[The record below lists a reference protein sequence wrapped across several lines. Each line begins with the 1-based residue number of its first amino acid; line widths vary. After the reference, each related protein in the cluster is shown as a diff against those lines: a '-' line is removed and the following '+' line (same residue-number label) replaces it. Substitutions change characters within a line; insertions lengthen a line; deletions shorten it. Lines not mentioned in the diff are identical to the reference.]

1 MNIYFFIENDGADNI
16 LNMYNRFI
24 FYVRMFLWI
33 YRCED
38 AEPALSYFLV
48 FLNDEMYYD
57 LLVLRSR
64 YSNPEKRLRERW
76 GILVDITGVLD
87 RHLF

>member
-1 MNIYFFIENDGADNI
+1 
-16 LNMYNRFI
+16 
-24 FYVRMFLWI
+24 MFLWI

-38 AEPALSYFLV
+38 AELSYFLV

-64 YSNPEKRLRERW
+64 FSNPEKRMRERW